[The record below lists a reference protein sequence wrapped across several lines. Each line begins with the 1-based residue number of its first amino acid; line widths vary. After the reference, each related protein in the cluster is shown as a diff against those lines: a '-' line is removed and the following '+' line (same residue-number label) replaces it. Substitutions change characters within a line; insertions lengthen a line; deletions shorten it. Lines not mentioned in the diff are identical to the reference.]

1 MEIMVQK
8 ETLATRD
15 TLAHLAAELLSESDT
30 IVPDAMPDIGE
41 ILEVSARARIT
52 SCRAQGDRILVG
64 GVTCFTVLYVPDGD
78 EGEKMVESLSVE
90 VPFKD
95 VISCPPSDGAEIAAS
110 LEVVS
115 ASGLLLNSRKLSV
128 KGVLALSVLL
138 TKPRVLA
145 LSTDAEAEAPMG
157 IRRTKILAE
166 SDGGGGVF
174 TVTASAT
181 EEVPP
186 EKPAILSVLK
196 TDAHI
201 IEEDVRLVTG
211 KMIVKGAVRLMTL
224 YTGDTPSCAPVS
236 MFHSIPFTEIL
247 DLPGTEEGM
256 AYTLDYS
263 VSDIYFEADTDGG
276 RRFGA
281 EVTMEFRARTRKTEE
296 IEILEDC
303 YCPGYKTEVVK
314 APIRLKST
322 RNVGNEGVTV
332 RKVLTLPPEYP
343 PIFSVCALSAT
354 PAVTS
359 VSLDGQKAEVEGE
372 FLVSL
377 LYLSDG
383 EEAAC
388 AYKDRVP
395 FSVSFETDAAESA
408 EISARARL
416 LDAGFTLPD
425 SGSVD
430 VRVNLS
436 VDLSLSEEHTVDT
449 VSEVRVLEN
458 DGEKRPSV
466 VIAFTAPGDT
476 LWSLGKKYGVAAKKI
491 AAFNRL
497 DEHAPLSAG
506 MRLLVP

>member
-1 MEIMVQK
+1 MEFMVQK
-8 ETLATRD
+8 ETLSTRD
-15 TLAHLAAELLSESDT
+15 TLAHLTTELLSESDS

-41 ILEVSARARIT
+41 ILAVDARARIT

-64 GVTCFTVLYVPDGD
+64 GTVSFCVLYVP
-78 EGEKMVESLSVE
+78 EGGEGTPMVESLSVE

-95 VISCPPSDGAEIAAS
+95 VCGCPPADGAEISAS
-110 LEVVS
+110 AEVLG

-128 KGVLALSVLL
+128 KGTVALSIVL
-138 TKPRVLA
+138 TRPREAA
-145 LSTDAEAEAPMG
+145 LSTDVTADAPMEV
-157 IRRTKILAE
+157 RRTSIVAE
-166 SDGGGGVF
+166 SDGGGGTF
-174 TVTASAT
+174 TVTASCT

-211 KMIVKGAVRLMTL
+211 KMIIKGVVRLMTL
-224 YTGDTPSCAPVS
+224 YTGDTPSLAPVS

-256 AYTLDYS
+256 AYTLDYD
-263 VSDIYFEADTDGG
+263 VNDIYFEADTDGG
-276 RRFGA
+276 RRFGT
-281 EVTMEFRARTRKTEE
+281 EVTMEFRARTRKSEE

-303 YCPGYKTEVVK
+303 YCPGYATEVVK
-314 APIRLKST
+314 TPLRMKAT
-322 RNVGNEGVTV
+322 RAVGNESVTT
-332 RKVLTLPPEYP
+332 RKTLTLPPEYP
-343 PIFSVCALSAT
+343 PIFTVCALFAA
-354 PAVTS
+354 PIVTS

-372 FLVSL
+372 IAVRL

-383 EEAAC
+383 EAS
-388 AYKDRVP
+388 AYVYKERVP
-395 FSVSFETDAAESA
+395 FSLSLDTDAARGA
-408 EISARARL
+408 EISARVRL

-430 VRVNLS
+430 VRINLS
-436 VDLSLSEEHTVDT
+436 VDLSLIEEETVET
-449 VSEVRVLEN
+449 VSEVRMADAEA
-458 DGEKRPSV
+458 EKRPSI

-476 LWSLGKKYGVAAKKI
+476 LWSLGKKYGVSASKI
-491 AAFNRL
+491 AAVNRL
-497 DEHAPLSAG
+497 DEHAPLSVG